1 MTAASPTA
9 EPCAITFQVP
19 AANAVEARNDHAT
32 KAAAAPVGNSQRAGR

>member
-1 MTAASPTA
+1 MTAARPSA

-19 AANAVEARNDHAT
+19 AANADSATNNHAT